1 MEHESLR
8 LLKTL
13 GDATRLGILRA
24 LHEKDCYVELLA
36 ERMNLSPAT
45 VSFHLKK
52 LHDAGVVD
60 ARREQYYT
68 VYSLRREVFSR
79 TLDQLIFP
87 QDGEDTAAQLRE
99 EQYRRKVLKT
109 FMPNGVCIQ
118 MPAQFKKRI
127 IVYREIF
134 SRFDPMRTYTEK
146 EVNAVISEVHED
158 YCTVRRDFIGL
169 GWMQRNNGIYTVN
182 PDPDFDS
189 CGDSDLKG
197 ENR

>member
-1 MEHESLR
+1 MEHESLC

-52 LHDAGVVD
+52 LQAAGLVD

-87 QDGEDTAAQLRE
+87 QDGEDTAAMLRE

-109 FMPNGVCIQ
+109 FMPNGVCLQ
-118 MPAQFKKRI
+118 MPAQLKKRL

-134 SRFDPMRTYTEK
+134 SRFDPSRSYAEK
-146 EVNAVISEVHED
+146 EVNAIISGIHED

-169 GWMQRNNGIYTVN
+169 GWMQRSNGVYTVN
-182 PDPDFDS
+182 PDPDFDH
-189 CGDSDLKG
+189 CEEAYLKG
-197 ENR
+197 ETR

>member
-1 MEHESLR
+1 MEHESLT

-52 LHDAGVVD
+52 LHDAGLVD

-68 VYSLRREVFSR
+68 VYSLREKVFSR

-87 QDGEDTAAQLRE
+87 QEDEDAAAQLRE

-109 FMPNGVCIQ
+109 FMPNGVCLQ

-134 SRFDPMRTYTEK
+134 KRFDPKRVYTEK
-146 EVNAVISEVHED
+146 EINTIISEVHED

-169 GWMQRNNGIYTVN
+169 GWMQRKNGIYTVN

-189 CGDSDLKG
+189 AETMYLKG
-197 ENR
+197 ENK